1 MEAAGRYGF
10 IGVEPGEQIDATQS
24 ESPKVCATCLMLR

>member
-10 IGVEPGEQIDATQS
+10 VGVEPGEQIDATQS
-24 ESPKVCATCLMLR
+24 EFPKVYARCLMLR